1 MKKQKTHPEW
11 VLSHKRHGTELRL
24 LNGKYYLYEVTSKWN
39 PQKKRSQKI
48 TGKLLGR
55 ITPEGF
61 IASEKHRL
69 RELSSHVLIHAPVIK
84 EYGASHL
91 IRNLFEDHLVMLQNS
106 FPELWQEIISL
117 AFIRLMYQAPI
128 KNVGYLFEKS
138 FLSEI
143 YQGTTL
149 GEKRTSALYRRLGT
163 MREQITTYMHNFI
176 SADDHVLID
185 ATNIIS
191 YSERLGISKP
201 GYNSKREFDPQ
212 VNLMLIFST
221 RLQLP
226 VYYRVIPGN
235 IKEVSAF
242 KLTLDECGVSN
253 VTIIADKGFY
263 SDDNIATLEQFK
275 AQYIIPLRRNCD
287 LIDYSGLNEKDTND
301 FFKYQGRFIWY
312 AKPDLRNNRTIYL
325 FFDAELRAKEEND
338 YLSRIETHPENYS
351 IKEFHQKRVT
361 FGTIAFIA
369 NLKNRKPQEI
379 YEGYKLRNQV
389 EMMIDSLKNTLQAD
403 TAYMQNEEAFNGW
416 MFINFIALQWY
427 YKITVLLKQNNL
439 LANYSP
445 KDLLMLFR
453 EIRTAKIADTWR
465 VEEIPKK
472 ILRLIDKLQIKPIT

>member
-1 MKKQKTHPEW
+1 MKKQNHHPQW
-11 VLSHKRHGTELRL
+11 ALAHKRPGTELRL
-24 LNGKYYLYEVTSKWN
+24 LHGKYYLYEATSKWN

-61 IASEKHRL
+61 IESDKHKL
-69 RELSSHVLIHAPVIK
+69 REMSKHVFVKPPVIK
-84 EYGASHL
+84 EYGASNF
-91 IRNLFEDHLVMLQNS
+91 IRTHFEDHLLLLKNC
-106 FPELWQEIISL
+106 FPELWQEIVSL

-138 FLSEI
+138 FFSENYPDI
-143 YQGTTL
+143 TL
-149 GEKRTSALYRRLGT
+149 GEKRTSALYRKLGT
-163 MREQITTYMHNFI
+163 LREDITKYMRHFI
-176 SADDHVLID
+176 RADDHVLID

-191 YSERLGISKP
+191 YSERIGISKP
-201 GYNSKREFDPQ
+201 GYNSKHEFDPQ

-253 VTIIADKGFY
+253 VTIIGDKGFY
-263 SDDNIATLEQFK
+263 SEDNINTLEQFE
-275 AQYIIPLRRNCD
+275 AQYIIPLKRNSEM
-287 LIDYSGLNEKDTND
+287 IDYSRLSDQNTNC
-301 FFKYQGRFIWY
+301 FFRFQRRFIWH
-312 AKPDLRNNRTIYL
+312 AKPDQRDHRTVYL
-325 FFDAELRAKEEND
+325 FFDAELKAKEEND

-351 IKEFHQKRVT
+351 IEEFHLKRVA
-361 FGTIAFIA
+361 FGTIAMIT

-379 YEGYKLRNQV
+379 YEYYKLRNQV
-389 EMMIDSLKNTLQAD
+389 EIMIDSLKNTLMAD
-403 TAYMQNEEAFNGW
+403 TSYMQNEEAFNGW

-427 YKITVLLKQNNL
+427 YRISVLLTEKKL
-439 LANYSP
+439 LTNYSP

-453 EIRTAKIADTWR
+453 EIRAARIADKWQ
-465 VEEIPKK
+465 VEEIPAK
-472 ILRLIDKLQIKPIT
+472 ILKLIDKLQIKPIT